1 MTSKTSN
8 TFDAV
13 EVPFERQRNGWYHA
27 NGDLPER
34 FHRNRGPL
42 CCVTPD
48 NRVKAWGTDLDTKIQ
63 PINAV
68 NVQFERRGPNA
79 FQAQLTPIQAST
91 IRTYKV
97 KTAAAR
103 AKAQADRQR
112 LQEEREARAR
122 QARQDRISAKEAEF
136 ATVFGENGVG
146 RQWNRRRPMHGSGAI
161 ISMSAMVERL
171 CSGSFVVQS
180 IILMSGR
187 MIVSPS
193 SKRRVDSEIERTTL
207 WINTWTEF
215 RDWWAGIP
223 VRSNVYNDRFLT
235 KLLNKF
241 DQDIQG
247 MQEQLALA
255 VEHGYRGEIEL
266 AAEEVGLEV
275 WEESEDWDDGYIWF
289 RYPNNG
295 LLFPY
300 SLLWLHDARNSW
312 RINAQYSINE
322 WMLKQSPIADVTQDQ
337 AWRWATSLLSV
348 GVTKVGPNFKLTN
361 RLLPYVGGYQNKPNA
376 LYRPC
381 VDQVRAYAANNPPPV
396 DVPLF

>member
-48 NRVKAWGTDLDTKIQ
+48 NRVKAWGTDLDAHVQ
-63 PINAV
+63 PINAI
-68 NVQFERRGPNA
+68 NIQFERRGPNA

-136 ATVFGENGVG
+136 ATVFGENGVAPVESPATNA
-146 RQWNRRRPMHGSGAI
+146 RQWCYHIHERDGRTPLFWFFRGAI
-161 ISMSAMVERL
+161 NHIDVWQDERK
-171 CSGSFVVQS
+171 
-180 IILMSGR
+180 
-187 MIVSPS
+187 
-193 SKRRVDSEIERTTL
+193 SKLEARVASEIERSKL
-207 WINTWTEF
+207 WITTWTEF

-241 DQDIQG
+241 NQDIQG
-247 MQEQLALA
+247 VQEQLTLA
-255 VEHGYRGEIEL
+255 EEHGYRGEIEL
-266 AAEEVGLEV
+266 AAKEVGLEV

-300 SLLWLHDARNSW
+300 SLLWLNAPNNPWH
-312 RINAQYSINE
+312 INAQYSINE

-381 VDQVRAYAANNPPPV
+381 VDQVRAYADNNPPPV